1 LDQPTFTGSKKYIFL
16 DSEVVRNQLTEMRV
30 VKQPIEIDIMSFVND
45 VSSEALITV
54 MQSAKDLGSCEEF
67 QAEALFKFE
76 CFKRGCRR
84 VGYGCIACSGQRNA
98 ILHYGHPAFPN
109 DHICKV
115 DEMRLLDM
123 GGEYHG

>member
-54 MQSAKDLGSCEEF
+54 MQSAKDHGTCEEF

-84 VGYGCIACSGQRNA
+84 VG
-98 ILHYGHPAFPN
+98 
-109 DHICKV
+109 
-115 DEMRLLDM
+115 
-123 GGEYHG
+123 

>member
-1 LDQPTFTGSKKYIFL
+1 MLSNYCLLMVKAATKLSWINLLLPVRKITFIWTVRL
-16 DSEVVRNQLTEMRV
+16 RNQLTEMRV

-54 MQSAKDLGSCEEF
+54 MQAAKEHLNCEEF

-84 VGYGCIACSGQRNA
+84 VG
-98 ILHYGHPAFPN
+98 
-109 DHICKV
+109 
-115 DEMRLLDM
+115 
-123 GGEYHG
+123 